1 MSIGRIS
8 RHALTAL
15 LAILTTAC
23 ATSPAATGSS
33 GAAAGEATPT
43 TVDQATESMIRV
55 EVRQNRLDGG
65 AMTVY
70 VEPAAGVRTTLGVI
84 DPGET
89 KTFTY
94 NAAGANRNLKL
105 SALDATGRTTT
116 STAITVPRGAGLT
129 WDIQVNAVRIKR

>member
-1 MSIGRIS
+1 MSIERIS

-15 LAILTTAC
+15 LAILTAAC

-33 GAAAGEATPT
+33 GAAAGEATPA
-43 TVDQATESMIRV
+43 TVDQATENMIRV

-116 STAITVPRGAGLT
+116 STAITVPRGAGVT

>member
-8 RHALTAL
+8 SHAMIAL
-15 LAILTTAC
+15 LAVLTAAC
-23 ATSPAATGSS
+23 ATSPAATGST
-33 GAAAGEATPT
+33 GAAAGDAASATADPAAENT
-43 TVDQATESMIRV
+43 IRV

-70 VEPAAGVRTTLGVI
+70 IEPSAGVRTTLGMI

-94 NAAGANRNLKL
+94 NAAGANRNVKL

-129 WDIQVNAVRIKR
+129 WDIQVNALRIKR